1 MGSSKPR
8 FMRKLR
14 KRQTQVESIGMSAES
29 LAEKHFFKR
38 LDRLVMVRRFVIS
51 WIMFFV
57 LVCGVLVGQIRS
69 LDVHFQKLQAVPG
82 GIYTEGVLG
91 DFTNANPLFAS
102 TAVDE
107 TVSELVFAGLLT
119 YDNSNRLTGDLAQS
133 YTADDAGKVYT
144 VKLRPGLTWHDGQ
157 PLTSKDVV
165 FTYKMI
171 QNPDTQSFLNQGWK
185 DITVAATDPLT
196 VTFTLPN
203 TLSSFPHHM
212 TNGLI
217 PEHLLRDVPP
227 SELRS
232 NVFNTLK
239 PVGAGPFVWQK
250 LEVTGENI
258 DNRDQ
263 QIALRAFPE
272 YHAGKPKLASFVVRA
287 FRDPV
292 RLQESFTAKEI
303 TGANFIEVP
312 EAIKND
318 PTANVNSLMLTAAN
332 MVFFRQTKP
341 VFADVAVRKALIQ
354 STDIAS
360 ITGALDYPT
369 RPVKSPFLLK
379 QLGYDPAILQAP
391 YDPAAAT
398 AGLDAAGWVMDDR
411 GVRVKAGQP
420 LSFSLV
426 AFDTEENRMV
436 TSKLRENWKK
446 LGVELT
452 VKLQDSQTLQRSVA
466 GDEYDALL
474 YGISIGVDPDVF
486 VYWHSSQDDPRSNG
500 LNFSE
505 YNSKAADEAL
515 EAGRTRVDAS
525 LRTVKYKS
533 FLQAWQRDAP
543 ALGLYQPRYI
553 YVTHGTVYGLDQK
566 MINTAPDRLRSVHNW
581 QVRQASVTNNP
592 QSDLR

>member
-57 LVCGVLVGQIRS
+57 LVCGVLVGQIRA

-102 TAVDE
+102 TPVDE

-227 SELRS
+227 RELRS

-258 DNRDQ
+258 DNRNQ

-303 TGANFIEVP
+303 TGANFIDVP

-398 AGLDAAGWVMDDR
+398 AGLDAAGWVKDDR

-566 MINTAPDRLRSVHNW
+566 MINAAPDRLRSVHNW